1 MSQKLGTKELIL
13 RAAEAEFAMHGLG
26 GARVEIIASRA
37 GVNNALPFY
46 HFGSKA
52 ELYEAVI
59 ERIMTRMEDLFN
71 RTVAT
76 YSDFEDRLRAFV
88 RGLTGY
94 LTDNPNWLR
103 IVLRELLDNSPRV
116 PSIVHRHLKP
126 LVEQSQKELARE
138 IKAGNL
144 RVIDPLQIMISAV
157 GEVVSYFLAAPLLEG
172 LGQRTPLS
180 QSNLANREA
189 AILDI
194 LLNGLRTTVNG
205 AMTKE
210 KELA

>member
-1 MSQKLGTKELIL
+1 MSQKLSTKDLIL
-13 RAAEAEFAMHGLG
+13 RAAEAEFAAHGLG
-26 GARVEIIASRA
+26 GARVETIASRA
-37 GVNNALPFY
+37 RVNNALPFY
-46 HFGSKA
+46 HFGSKT

-76 YSDFEDRLRAFV
+76 YPDFEDRLSAFV

-94 LTDNPNWLR
+94 LSDNPNWLR

-126 LVEQSQKELARE
+126 LVERAQKELARE
-138 IKAGNL
+138 IRAGHL
-144 RVIDPLQIMISAV
+144 RAIDPMQIMISGV

-172 LGQRTPLS
+172 LGQRQPLS
-180 QSNLANREA
+180 KANLATRQAVVIE
-189 AILDI
+189 I
-194 LLNGLRTTVNG
+194 LLRGVRTARNVS
-205 AMTKE
+205 
-210 KELA
+210 LATRGWVA

>member
-1 MSQKLGTKELIL
+1 MNLKLGTKDLIL
-13 RAAEAEFAMHGLG
+13 RAAEAEFAAHGLG
-26 GARVEIIASRA
+26 GARVETIASRA

-59 ERIMTRMEDLFN
+59 ERIMTRMEELYN

-94 LTDNPNWLR
+94 LADNPNWLR

-116 PSIVHRHLKP
+116 ASIVHRHLKP
-126 LVEQSQKELARE
+126 LVEQSQKELARQ
-138 IKAGNL
+138 IKAGNI
-144 RVIDPLQIMISAV
+144 RAIDPLQIMISTA

-172 LGQRTPLS
+172 LGQRKPLS
-180 QSNLANREA
+180 ESNLAIREA
-189 AILDI
+189 AILAI
-194 LLNGLRTTVNG
+194 LLDGLRTTAKG
-205 AMTKE
+205 TMTKE
-210 KELA
+210 KEIA